1 MKSTIAPR
9 PFAMPSKPAKLFGYF
24 DMKNATKLEIDNF
37 IDQPYSFPGS
47 YPKVA
52 IMADGGCLCH
62 KCARD
67 NIQILLDTTDPE
79 WTVLQIEINYE
90 DNLWCDHCGDPIEQ
104 AYGDN

>member
-1 MKSTIAPR
+1 
-9 PFAMPSKPAKLFGYF
+9 
-24 DMKNATKLEIDNF
+24 MKNATKLEIDNF

-47 YPKVA
+47 YPKFA